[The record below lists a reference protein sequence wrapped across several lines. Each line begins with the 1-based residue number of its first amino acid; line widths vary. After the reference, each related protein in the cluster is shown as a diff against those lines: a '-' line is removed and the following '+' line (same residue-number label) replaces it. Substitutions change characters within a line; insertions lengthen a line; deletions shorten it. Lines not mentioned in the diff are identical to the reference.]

1 MKISTNCFHCSF
13 FFTLP
18 FFSLI
23 FILIFSMLYL
33 PRSISILWN
42 WCRCFFFILRMR
54 KRKPCIFLSESV
66 KYRVV
71 IYEERL
77 WFWRVCRELGK
88 PCHWFLLCFSCGCF
102 ICFFFF
108 LQDGM
113 QVTCLD
119 AQMNFEFYNLQN
131 PCVFWFWDMSLSIHD
146 SCVILLTTPMV
157 FFLIL

>member
-102 ICFFFF
+102 ICFFFYKMGCKLHVWMPKWTLSFIIFKIHVCFGFGICLF
-108 LQDGM
+108 LFM
-113 QVTCLD
+113 ILV
-119 AQMNFEFYNLQN
+119 
-131 PCVFWFWDMSLSIHD
+131 LSY
-146 SCVILLTTPMV
+146 LLHLWC